1 MAWWIWII
9 LGALLLAAEAIV
21 TADFYLVFFGLA
33 ALVLGLLGVFG
44 LTLPGWVQFL
54 LFAAIAVVGLVFF
67 RRRLKQ
73 RLQIGETE
81 PGPDL
86 IGACGVA
93 RAPIAV
99 GARGRI
105 DLRGAAWD
113 ARNDGTTE
121 IPAGGRCLVERV
133 DGLTLHVRA
142 ET

>member
-9 LGALLLAAEAIV
+9 LGALLLAAEAII
-21 TADFYLVFFGLA
+21 TADFFLMFFGLA

-44 LTLPGWVQFL
+44 IVSPSWVQFL
-54 LFAAIAVVGLVFF
+54 LFAGIAVVGLVLF

-73 RLQIGETE
+73 RLQASDREQ
-81 PGPDL
+81 GPDL
-86 IGACGVA
+86 VGASGTA
-93 RAPIAV
+93 RAAIAV

-113 ARNDGTTE
+113 ACNDGPTE
-121 IPAGGRCLVERV
+121 VVAGGRCVVERV
-133 DGLTLHVRA
+133 EGLTLHVRA